1 MNYLH
6 FCSMR
11 FILFINLI
19 LMFNQGWT
27 QSPQY
32 WEKQG
37 DEAVTM
43 GNWPEAFEAYRQS
56 FELDSTVFDR
66 RIKWAQSS
74 YEMREDALAIRLF
87 QSAIKLDQGKIFPE
101 SYYYLSKLNQ
111 RNGRYDEVVFYVKK
125 FKQRAKVKKDLKP
138 LLEESDL
145 LMASAQWA
153 LNQVAVD
160 SIQWKSFSHN
170 SEKGEGQPYWQK
182 DSLCYLSWNED
193 GWKMMKT
200 DTSTVKLTEITNFW
214 EGNPVFHIVDYEGGQ
229 WAVGKSSSD
238 QLVLLNRIQKQ
249 GAWIKHTKLN
259 QASGNNTMPHIGV
272 WNGVTYLIFVSDR
285 IGGKGGQDLWLSR
298 YTDKEWSEPFPAGA
312 INTAW
317 DEVEPRFIQGELYF
331 SSNGFLGFGE
341 FDLFKVSGKP
351 GAWGV
356 PENLG
361 LPINSCK
368 NDIGFDILKT
378 KVGERWVLGSA
389 RNANGCCQDIF
400 EYQWNRECTDVT
412 NIDSIPTDI
421 KRIEQWLPLK
431 LYFHNDEPN
440 PNSWDTLTQWT
451 FTQCQISYL
460 DKEPIYIQQFNGDYA
475 ALEDWESFKDVELVK
490 TYNRLQ
496 AVLVILENRLLLGD
510 TITLVVR
517 GFASPLADGK
527 YNQYL
532 TSRRI
537 GTLKNEIK
545 MFRNASLVPYIDK
558 TLLIRSIPYGESTSK
573 KVSDD
578 KKNQKQSVYSSSARS
593 ERRIEIEAI
602 EWKKH

>member
-19 LMFNQGWT
+19 LIFSQGWT

-37 DEAVTM
+37 DEAAAM

-66 RIKWAQSS
+66 RIKWGQSS

-111 RNGRYDEVVFYVKK
+111 RNGHYDEVVFYVKK

-160 SIQWKSFSHN
+160 TIQWKPFSYN
-170 SEKGEGQPYWQK
+170 SEKGEGQPYWK
-182 DSLCYLSWNED
+182 DDSLYYMSWKDE
-193 GWKMMKT
+193 GWRMLKT
-200 DTSTVKLTEITNFW
+200 DTSMGKLNELPYNW
-214 EGNPVFHIVDYEGGQ
+214 EGKPVLHTVDYDGGQ
-229 WAVGKSSSD
+229 WGVGESASKN
-238 QLVLLNRIQKQ
+238 LVLLHRNGNS
-249 GAWIKHTKLN
+249 GAWKIHPSVNRTSCN
-259 QASGNNTMPHIGV
+259 STMPHVGI
-272 WNGVTYLIFVSDR
+272 WNGVNYLIFVSDR
-285 IGGKGGQDLWLSR
+285 NGGKGGQDIWLSR
-298 YTDKEWSEPFPAGA
+298 FSNLEWSEPFPAGT
-312 INTAW
+312 INTSW
-317 DEVEPRFIQGELYF
+317 DEIEPRFIQGELYF
-331 SSNGFLGFGE
+331 SSNGLLGFGE
-341 FDLFKVSGKP
+341 FDLYKVSGSP

-361 LPINSCK
+361 LPINSSK
-368 NDIGFDILKT
+368 NDIGFDILET
-378 KVGERWVLGSA
+378 KNGERWVMGSA

-400 EYQWNRECTDVT
+400 VYQWNKESVDLT
-412 NIDSIPTDI
+412 NVITIPTDI

-440 PNSWDTLTQWT
+440 PNSWDTTTQWT
-451 FTQCQISYL
+451 FTECQISYL
-460 DKEPIYIQQFNGDYA
+460 DKEQIYIQQFNEDYQA
-475 ALEDWESFKDVELVK
+475 IEAWESFKDVELVK

-496 AVLVILENRLLLGD
+496 QVLSILESRLMLGD
-510 TITLVVR
+510 SITLTVR

-527 YNQYL
+527 YNQNL

-537 GTLKNEIK
+537 GALKNEIRV
-545 MFRNASLVPYIDK
+545 FRNGALSPYLDK
-558 TLLIRSIPYGESTSK
+558 TLFIQAIPFGESNSK
-573 KVSDD
+573 NVSDD
-578 KKNQKQSVYSSSARS
+578 KKNLRQSVYSSKARLD
-593 ERRIEIEAI
+593 RRIEIEAI